1 MAADIL
7 QKIVARKQERLNRSM
22 ELTPYNTLCR
32 RLESELPERRPWPFT
47 TRQFNLI
54 AEVKRASPSLGPI
67 AWQLTLPELVY
78 QYELGGA
85 GAVSVLTEE
94 DFFRGSLADLQQVRQ
109 EIGLPLLRKDFL
121 WTEYQLMESRAA
133 GADAVLLIVA
143 LLEQEVLER
152 LIKFAADL
160 DLETLV
166 ECHDRTEIEQAIQA
180 GAQNIGINNR
190 NLRTF
195 EVSLDTTLDLI
206 KLVDHNRV
214 VISESGIKVPG
225 DAGSLAS
232 AGVNGILVGESCVRQ
247 ANPSKHV
254 ADLLK
259 QGRKQFRQRSSKEN
273 GTC

>member
-7 QKIVARKQERLNRSM
+7 QKIVARKQERLNRII

-32 RLESELPERRPWPFT
+32 SLDSELPVRRSWPLT
-47 TRQFNLI
+47 NDRFNLI
-54 AEVKRASPSLGPI
+54 AEIKRASPSLGPI
-67 AWQLTLPELVY
+67 SWQHTLPELVH

-94 DFFRGSLADLQQVRQ
+94 DFFCGSLADLRQVRK
-109 EIGLPLLRKDFL
+109 ETGLPLLRKDFL
-121 WTEYQLMESRAA
+121 WTEYQLVESRVA

-152 LIKFAADL
+152 LVKFAVDL

-166 ECHDRTEIEQAIQA
+166 ECHDCSEIERAIKA
-180 GAQNIGINNR
+180 GAHNIGINNR

-195 EVSLDTTLDLI
+195 KVSLDTTTDLI
-206 KLVDHNRV
+206 QLVDKDRV
-214 VISESGIKVPG
+214 IISESGIKVPE
-225 DAGSLAS
+225 DAGRLAAS
-232 AGVNGILVGESCVRQ
+232 GVNGILVGESCVRQ

-254 ADLLK
+254 ADLLE
-259 QGRKQFRQRSSKEN
+259 QGRKQFRQRSS
-273 GTC
+273 